1 MKRRNITLFIGVI
14 HQKNDE
20 EDIADIRF
28 ITMTKEEAKSE
39 LSQVKDYAIKV
50 LKLML
55 KIDNEDYILLQSM
68 DESNMLESFYVERII
83 IIKGDNNVGRTENEH
98 H

>member
-1 MKRRNITLFIGVI
+1 
-14 HQKNDE
+14 
-20 EDIADIRF
+20 
-28 ITMTKEEAKSE
+28 MTKEEAKSE